1 MSCGWNGPQIGGAW
15 TLWALVKALVLSSR
29 VGDWIGL
36 VLEAGAQRSER
47 SSDHFNPPPVF
58 SDSSEKFGPASA
70 QSWIVRRSPSATS
83 AVDIQSLAKR
93 VRYKVMDQNTPSPT
107 EQQDDNDNTPRSELP
122 SLAVTPT
129 PARDDSPRS
138 SEDGYF
144 ALKPTA
150 ARPNS
155 LLSPAAA
162 AIAISPS
169 LRRTTTRPDTPD
181 RPVVQR
187 DLSHAS
193 VASVESNLSTV
204 TVKASDSGHGSSST
218 ATSPLYTRPKYPN
231 QAFSALQ
238 QQRYPPPHLPP
249 TLRTKTHHPAQPS
262 DFRQAINALHKT
274 GARSADN
281 TPAATPGLFTPS
293 IPAEQSNLGP
303 DEHGFYA
310 SPFLHFT
317 HRQAPKE
324 THIADVDID
333 PISGRKLIN
342 NYEIIDELG
351 RGTHGKVKLG
361 RNLATNEYVAIKIV
375 ERYSKKRRLGKLGN
389 AEDKVKKEVA
399 ILKKAR
405 HPNIVALLEVIDD
418 PARKKV
424 YIVLE
429 RVELGE
435 IVWRASAPKE
445 VALVECRRYIRESRG
460 VFDDEEAEA
469 EDRAILDEAKTRR
482 LKQQRRTLR
491 KLRRQRMAGGS
502 GAGWSF
508 EFGGD
513 TDEDDSDADHAS
525 RVSTSTT
532 EKSADQGGV
541 DSRQLTAVLAQFSVG
556 DSDGADPGT
565 PVNPANHQ
573 TFWQETSPVK
583 LLEGTMYGSYE
594 EELADK
600 EAARA
605 PSLASSVR
613 SFGAQDLRHPEER
626 KFWDASG
633 AEILDADL
641 HPDLQF
647 VPCMSMNAARVAFR
661 DTVLGLQY
669 LHYQGII
676 HRDIK
681 PPNLLQTAD
690 HRTKISDFGVSYL
703 GRPINDD
710 QVPENLSESD
720 MQDFDEAKELAKTV
734 GTAAFYAPELCYT
747 DGITETPPVGPA
759 IDVWALGITL
769 FCMLFGRTPFV
780 DNEFVV
786 MRRIADE
793 EIYVPRRRLRP
804 VDPRPKSRP
813 SSHGRYFPP
822 AASGK
827 RSEYDLAYE
836 ELDDLLLDL
845 FRRLLQKDPLKR
857 ITLEEVRHHPWVVQD
872 ISNKPLWL
880 DETDPSRQSHGKK
893 IQVSK
898 EELQDAVVP
907 VKLVERIRSGV
918 KKTIGGLMS
927 GLGRASSTKT
937 RTPSMSGSHPLSTSS
952 SSSAVSQEGRRNS
965 LRGDE
970 SIFSALKASREME
983 HPLAQSV
990 TVSPEQAPNR
1000 DAYFSRSSTPNGATD
1015 YPSQGDRS
1023 RSIMSTTTSVRTIKP
1038 ADILNKQTTP
1048 ESPPTS
1054 PGLGSSSFDSTVTNI
1069 GGLLSGAGRR
1079 ILKSVRDRST
1089 AGRGADG
1096 LERSTSRA
1104 PSESSDAHAD
1114 PSVAVSNTQASGLL
1128 DLPDV
1133 LKNISPAI
1141 SISSSPMISRSQ
1153 SRAAPERRDTA
1164 IRPSTTLSRQ
1174 VSTSSFEARRR
1185 LDSDSAWD
1193 PDHSDRLPNES
1204 SEYDFRRAEDEWL
1217 RRSTRESSDETRVA
1231 PSRARTEVPDTCPPS
1246 PDDDFGI
1253 EYKDDDDD
1261 EDDDDDDDELVIGGS
1276 RADARRRSAYVHG
1289 SQATSPT
1296 SRASGVQPLM
1306 TPSSSE
1312 DRFPPNTPM
1321 SCSNPSIPSF
1331 TTIDSEAPQEKAA
1344 DDRGELLDPL
1354 ETPFTPCVPVLED
1367 DGYSGDNAIESD
1379 EDDYEDSSDDD
1390 GGLQMVRRRS
1400 APFTPSGGRG
1410 LGVSSTSYFPRHSR
1424 RGTGS
1429 SALSKK
1435 SSRSGSNNT
1444 MKKIRSHDESD

>member
-1 MSCGWNGPQIGGAW
+1 
-15 TLWALVKALVLSSR
+15 
-29 VGDWIGL
+29 
-36 VLEAGAQRSER
+36 
-47 SSDHFNPPPVF
+47 
-58 SDSSEKFGPASA
+58 
-70 QSWIVRRSPSATS
+70 
-83 AVDIQSLAKR
+83 
-93 VRYKVMDQNTPSPT
+93 MDQNASSPSDR
-107 EQQDDNDNTPRSELP
+107 DDSDKTPRSELP
-122 SLAVTPT
+122 SVAVTPI
-129 PARDDSPRS
+129 PARDDSRRS
-138 SEDGYF
+138 SGEDYF
-144 ALKPTA
+144 GLKPTSN
-150 ARPNS
+150 RNS
-155 LLSPAAA
+155 LLLSPADTL
-162 AIAISPS
+162 PN
-169 LRRTTTRPDTPD
+169 LRRTTTCPDTPH
-181 RPVVQR
+181 RPIVQR
-187 DLSHAS
+187 DLSNAS

-204 TVKASDSGHGSSST
+204 TVKASDSGHESSST
-218 ATSPLYTRPKYPN
+218 ATSPIYTRPKYPN

-249 TLRTKTHHPAQPS
+249 TLRTKTHHPAQS
-262 DFRQAINALHKT
+262 GDFRQAINALHKT
-274 GARSADN
+274 GARTADN
-281 TPAATPGLFTPS
+281 TPAVTPGLFTPS
-293 IPAEQSNLGP
+293 VAPEQSNLGP

-310 SPFLHFT
+310 SPFLHYT

-361 RNLATNEYVAIKIV
+361 RNLFTNEYVAIKIV

-445 VALVECRRYIRESRG
+445 IALVECRRYNRESHG
-460 VFDDEEAEA
+460 TFDDEEAEA

-491 KLRRQRMAGGS
+491 KLRRQRNAGNT
-502 GAGWSF
+502 GAGAWSM

-525 RVSTSTT
+525 RISTSTT
-532 EKSADQGGV
+532 EKSAADQAGV
-541 DSRQLTAVLAQFSVG
+541 DSRQLSAVLAQFSMG
-556 DSDGADPGT
+556 ESDGADPGT
-565 PVNPANHQ
+565 PVTSVDRPA
-573 TFWQETSPVK
+573 FWPEPSPVK

-594 EELADK
+594 EEEG
-600 EAARA
+600 EAGKDSDRA
-605 PSLASSVR
+605 PSLDSSVR

-626 KFWDASG
+626 KVWDASG
-633 AEILDADL
+633 AGILDADF

-747 DGITETPPVGPA
+747 DGTSDTPPVGPA

-786 MRRIADE
+786 MRHIAEE
-793 EIYVPRRRLRP
+793 EIYVPKKRLRP

-845 FRRLLQKDPLKR
+845 FRKLLQKDPAKR

-872 ISNKPLWL
+872 ISNKNLWL
-880 DETDPSRQSHGKK
+880 DETDASRQAHGKR

-927 GLGRASSTKT
+927 GLGRASSTRT
-937 RTPSMSGSHPLSTSS
+937 RTPSVSGNHPLSSSS
-952 SSSAVSQEGRRNS
+952 SSSAISQEGRRNS
-965 LRGDE
+965 IRGDE
-970 SIFSALKASREME
+970 SIFFALKASREHE

-990 TVSPEQAPNR
+990 TVSPEPGPSR
-1000 DAYFSRSSTPNGATD
+1000 DAYFSSLSTPTGATD

-1023 RSIMSTTTSVRTIKP
+1023 RSIMSTTTSVRTVKP
-1038 ADILNKQTTP
+1038 SDTLQPQITP

-1054 PGLGSSSFDSTVTNI
+1054 PALASSSFDSHVSNI

-1089 AGRGADG
+1089 AGRSTDG
-1096 LERSTSRA
+1096 LERSASRA
-1104 PSESSDAHAD
+1104 PSESSDTHAD
-1114 PSVAVSNTQASGLL
+1114 PSVAVSTTQASGHL

-1133 LKNISPAI
+1133 LKNIVSSA
-1141 SISSSPMISRSQ
+1141 SSPIVSRSQ

-1174 VSTSSFEARRR
+1174 VSTSSFEARSRLE
-1185 LDSDSAWD
+1185 LDSTWDPND
-1193 PDHSDRLPNES
+1193 PDHLPNES
-1204 SEYDFRRAEDEWL
+1204 SRDDFRRAEDEWL
-1217 RRSTRESSDETRVA
+1217 RRSTRESSNETSRYY
-1231 PSRARTEVPDTCPPS
+1231 PSGATTEIPESCPPS
-1246 PDDDFGI
+1246 PDDELNVHDYI
-1253 EYKDDDDD
+1253 SDDDDDDNDDDDD
-1261 EDDDDDDDELVIGGS
+1261 EDELVIGGS
-1276 RADARRRSAYVHG
+1276 RSDPRRRSAYIHG
-1289 SQATSPT
+1289 SHTTSPT
-1296 SRASGVQPLM
+1296 NHVSGMQPLM

-1321 SCSNPSIPSF
+1321 SNSNPSIPSL
-1331 TTIDSEAPQEKAA
+1331 TTIDSEAPQEKMA
-1344 DDRGELLDPL
+1344 DEQGELLAPT
-1354 ETPFTPCVPVLED
+1354 ESNFTPCVPVLEES
-1367 DGYSGDNAIESD
+1367 GYSGDNVFESD
-1379 EDDYEDSSDDD
+1379 DDDYEDSSDDD
-1390 GGLQMVRRRS
+1390 GGLQMMPRRS
-1400 APFTPSGGRG
+1400 APLTPSGSRS
-1410 LGVSSTSYFPRHSR
+1410 LGVSSTSYFPDHRR

-1429 SALSKK
+1429 SAFSKK

-1444 MKKIRSHDESD
+1444 MKKIHSHGESD

>member
-1 MSCGWNGPQIGGAW
+1 
-15 TLWALVKALVLSSR
+15 
-29 VGDWIGL
+29 
-36 VLEAGAQRSER
+36 
-47 SSDHFNPPPVF
+47 
-58 SDSSEKFGPASA
+58 
-70 QSWIVRRSPSATS
+70 
-83 AVDIQSLAKR
+83 
-93 VRYKVMDQNTPSPT
+93 MDQNTPSPSD
-107 EQQDDNDNTPRSELP
+107 QDDSDNTPRSELP
-122 SLAVTPT
+122 SVAVTPT
-129 PARDDSPRS
+129 PARDDSRRTS
-138 SEDGYF
+138 GDDYF
-144 ALKPTA
+144 TLKPTMN
-150 ARPNS
+150 RNS
-155 LLSPAAA
+155 LLSPAA
-162 AIAISPS
+162 PG
-169 LRRTTTRPDTPD
+169 LRRTTTYPDTPN

-187 DLSHAS
+187 DLSNAS

-204 TVKASDSGHGSSST
+204 TVKASDSGHESSST

-249 TLRTKTHHPAQPS
+249 TLRTKTHHPAQPG

-274 GARSADN
+274 GARTADN
-281 TPAATPGLFTPS
+281 TPAVTPGLFTPS
-293 IPAEQSNLGP
+293 VPPEQSNLGP

-445 VALVECRRYIRESRG
+445 IALVECRRYIRESSG

-491 KLRRQRMAGGS
+491 KLRRQRMAGSTGP
-502 GAGWSF
+502 GAWSF

-525 RVSTSTT
+525 RISTSTT
-532 EKSADQGGV
+532 EKSADQVGV
-541 DSRQLTAVLAQFSVG
+541 DSRQLSAVLAQFSMG
-556 DSDGADPGT
+556 ESDGADPGT
-565 PVNPANHQ
+565 PVTSVDRPA
-573 TFWQETSPVK
+573 FWPEPSPVK

-594 EELADK
+594 EEEADK
-600 EAARA
+600 ELNRA
-605 PSLASSVR
+605 PSLDSSVR

-626 KFWDASG
+626 KYWDASG
-633 AEILDADL
+633 AQILDADF

-747 DGITETPPVGPA
+747 DGTTETPPVGPA

-793 EIYVPRRRLRP
+793 EIYVPKRRLRP

-845 FRRLLQKDPLKR
+845 FRRLLQKDPAKR

-872 ISNKPLWL
+872 ISNKNLWL
-880 DETDPSRQSHGKK
+880 DETDASRQSHGKK

-927 GLGRASSTKT
+927 GLGRASSTRT
-937 RTPSMSGSHPLSTSS
+937 RTPSMSGAHPLSSSS
-952 SSSAVSQEGRRNS
+952 SSSAISQEGRRNS

-970 SIFSALKASREME
+970 SIFSALKASREHE

-990 TVSPEQAPNR
+990 TVSPEQGPNR
-1000 DAYFSRSSTPNGATD
+1000 DAYFSSL
-1015 YPSQGDRS
+1015 
-1023 RSIMSTTTSVRTIKP
+1023 IRTIKP
-1038 ADILNKQTTP
+1038 SDMLRPQITP

-1054 PGLGSSSFDSTVTNI
+1054 PGLTPSSFDTVANI
-1069 GGLLSGAGRR
+1069 SGLLSGAGRR

-1089 AGRGADG
+1089 AGRSTDG
-1096 LERSTSRA
+1096 LERSASRA
-1104 PSESSDAHAD
+1104 PSESSDTHAD
-1114 PSVAVSNTQASGLL
+1114 PSVAVSTTQASGHL
-1128 DLPDV
+1128 DLPEV
-1133 LKNISPAI
+1133 LK
-1141 SISSSPMISRSQ
+1141 SIVSSASSPIVSRSQ

-1164 IRPSTTLSRQ
+1164 IRPNTTLSRQ

-1185 LDSDSAWD
+1185 LELDSTWDPND
-1193 PDHSDRLPNES
+1193 PDHLPNES
-1204 SEYDFRRAEDEWL
+1204 TGDEFRRAEDEWL
-1217 RRSTRESSDETRVA
+1217 RRSTRESSHETSMFH
-1231 PSRARTEVPDTCPPS
+1231 PSGATTEIHESCPPS
-1246 PDDDFGI
+1246 PDDELNVHDYTS
-1253 EYKDDDDD
+1253 EDD
-1261 EDDDDDDDELVIGGS
+1261 EDDDDDDEDELVIGGS
-1276 RADARRRSAYVHG
+1276 RSDPRRRSAYMLESHP
-1289 SQATSPT
+1289 TSPT
-1296 SRASGVQPLM
+1296 SHVSRMQPLI

-1321 SCSNPSIPSF
+1321 SNSNPSIPSL
-1331 TTIDSEAPQEKAA
+1331 TTIDSEAPQEKM
-1344 DDRGELLDPL
+1344 DDEQGEPL
-1354 ETPFTPCVPVLED
+1354 ASNEATFTPCVPVLEED
-1367 DGYSGDNAIESD
+1367 IYSGDNVFESD
-1379 EDDYEDSSDDD
+1379 DDDDDYEDSSDDD
-1390 GGLQMVRRRS
+1390 GGLQMIRRRS
-1400 APFTPSGGRG
+1400 APHTPSGGRG
-1410 LGVSSTSYFPRHSR
+1410 LGVSSTSYFPHGSR

-1429 SALSKK
+1429 SAFSKK

-1444 MKKIRSHDESD
+1444 MKKIHSHDESD

>member
-1 MSCGWNGPQIGGAW
+1 
-15 TLWALVKALVLSSR
+15 
-29 VGDWIGL
+29 
-36 VLEAGAQRSER
+36 
-47 SSDHFNPPPVF
+47 
-58 SDSSEKFGPASA
+58 
-70 QSWIVRRSPSATS
+70 
-83 AVDIQSLAKR
+83 
-93 VRYKVMDQNTPSPT
+93 
-107 EQQDDNDNTPRSELP
+107 
-122 SLAVTPT
+122 
-129 PARDDSPRS
+129 
-138 SEDGYF
+138 
-144 ALKPTA
+144 
-150 ARPNS
+150 
-155 LLSPAAA
+155 
-162 AIAISPS
+162 
-169 LRRTTTRPDTPD
+169 
-181 RPVVQR
+181 
-187 DLSHAS
+187 
-193 VASVESNLSTV
+193 
-204 TVKASDSGHGSSST
+204 
-218 ATSPLYTRPKYPN
+218 
-231 QAFSALQ
+231 
-238 QQRYPPPHLPP
+238 
-249 TLRTKTHHPAQPS
+249 
-262 DFRQAINALHKT
+262 
-274 GARSADN
+274 
-281 TPAATPGLFTPS
+281 
-293 IPAEQSNLGP
+293 
-303 DEHGFYA
+303 
-310 SPFLHFT
+310 
-317 HRQAPKE
+317 
-324 THIADVDID
+324 DID

-429 RVELGE
+429 RVDLGE

-445 VALVECRRYIRESRG
+445 IALVECRRYIRESRG

-482 LKQQRRTLR
+482 LKQQRKTLR
-491 KLRRQRMAGGS
+491 KLRRQKMARGTGP
-502 GAGWSF
+502 GVWSF

-532 EKSADQGGV
+532 EKSVDQVGV
-541 DSRQLTAVLAQFSVG
+541 DSRQLSAVLAQFSIAE
-556 DSDGADPGT
+556 SEAADPGT
-565 PVNPANHQ
+565 PVNPVNPQAL
-573 TFWQETSPVK
+573 WQEPSPVK

-594 EELADK
+594 EE
-600 EAARA
+600 ETNEEETRA

-633 AEILDADL
+633 AQILDADL
-641 HPDLQF
+641 HPDLQY
-647 VPCMSMNAARVAFR
+647 VPCMSVNAARVAFR

-747 DGITETPPVGPA
+747 DGVGETPPVGPA

-793 EIYVPRRRLRP
+793 EIYVPKRRLRP

-827 RSEYDLAYE
+827 RSEYELAYE

-872 ISNKPLWL
+872 ISNKALWL
-880 DETDPSRQSHGKK
+880 DETDPFRQAHGKK

-927 GLGRASSTKT
+927 GLGRASSTRT
-937 RTPSMSGSHPLSTSS
+937 RTPSMSGSHPLSASS
-952 SSSAVSQEGRRNS
+952 SSSAISQEGRRNS

-970 SIFSALKASREME
+970 TIFSALKASRETE

-990 TVSPEQAPNR
+990 TVSPEQGPNR
-1000 DAYFSRSSTPNGATD
+1000 DAYFSSLSTPTGATD

-1038 ADILNKQTTP
+1038 SDTLHPQITP
-1048 ESPPTS
+1048 ESPPAS
-1054 PGLGSSSFDSTVTNI
+1054 PGLGSSSFDTTVTNI

-1079 ILKSVRDRST
+1079 ILKSYYAGVRALGSSRRAQKHREQFFKSHSLKIT
-1089 AGRGADG
+1089 IKGGAGTPR
-1096 LERSTSRA
+1096 
-1104 PSESSDAHAD
+1104 H
-1114 PSVAVSNTQASGLL
+1114 
-1128 DLPDV
+1128 
-1133 LKNISPAI
+1133 
-1141 SISSSPMISRSQ
+1141 
-1153 SRAAPERRDTA
+1153 
-1164 IRPSTTLSRQ
+1164 
-1174 VSTSSFEARRR
+1174 
-1185 LDSDSAWD
+1185 SDS
-1193 PDHSDRLPNES
+1193 PKHNTFSTNRLPNES
-1204 SEYDFRRAEDEWL
+1204 TEGNFRRAEDEWL
-1217 RRSTRESSDETRVA
+1217 RRSTQESRDQANTHPTRA
-1231 PSRARTEVPDTCPPS
+1231 TIGVPEDCPPS
-1246 PDDDFGI
+1246 PDDELDVGYI
-1253 EYKDDDDD
+1253 RDNDVEDDDDDDD
-1261 EDDDDDDDELVIGGS
+1261 EDDDDELLIGGS
-1276 RADARRRSAYVHG
+1276 RSDPRRRTAYMHE
-1289 SQATSPT
+1289 SHPTSPT
-1296 SRASGVQPLM
+1296 SHVSGTQPLM

-1321 SCSNPSIPSF
+1321 SCSNPSIPSL
-1331 TTIDSEAPQEKAA
+1331 TTIDSEIPQEKAS
-1344 DDRGELLDPL
+1344 DEQGEPL
-1354 ETPFTPCVPVLED
+1354 GSNEAPFTPCAPVLED
-1367 DGYSGDNAIESD
+1367 DGYSGDNVIESG
-1379 EDDYEDSSDDD
+1379 ESEYEDSSDDD

-1400 APFTPSGGRG
+1400 APLTSSGGRG
-1410 LGVSSTSYFPRHSR
+1410 LGVSSTSSYMSHHPR

-1429 SALSKK
+1429 SAFSKK

>member
-1 MSCGWNGPQIGGAW
+1 MIRPRQF
-15 TLWALVKALVLSSR
+15 
-29 VGDWIGL
+29 D
-36 VLEAGAQRSER
+36 
-47 SSDHFNPPPVF
+47 F
-58 SDSSEKFGPASA
+58 SDNFGPASA
-70 QSWIVRRSPSATS
+70 QYWLAHRSPSATS

-93 VRYKVMDQNTPSPT
+93 VRYKVMDQNTPSPNNQ
-107 EQQDDNDNTPRSELP
+107 EDSDKTPRSELP
-122 SLAVTPT
+122 SLAVTPSSACDN
-129 PARDDSPRS
+129 ARRT
-138 SEDGYF
+138 SEDDYF
-144 ALKPTA
+144 ALKPA
-150 ARPNS
+150 SNRNS
-155 LLSPAAA
+155 LLSPTVTATP
-162 AIAISPS
+162 PS
-169 LRRTTTRPDTPD
+169 LRRTITYPDTPD
-181 RPVVQR
+181 RPAVTR

-204 TVKASDSGHGSSST
+204 TVKASDSGHESSST

-249 TLRTKTHHPAQPS
+249 TLRTKTHHPAQPG

-274 GARSADN
+274 GARTADN
-281 TPAATPGLFTPS
+281 TPAVTPGLFTPS
-293 IPAEQSNLGP
+293 VPPEQSNLGP

-445 VALVECRRYIRESRG
+445 IALVENRRYIRESHG
-460 VFDDEEAEA
+460 VFDDDEAEA

-491 KLRRQRMAGGS
+491 KLRRQRMAGSTGP
-502 GAGWSF
+502 GAWSF

-532 EKSADQGGV
+532 EKSADQVGA
-541 DSRQLTAVLAQFSVG
+541 DSRQLSAVLAQFSIG
-556 DSDGADPGT
+556 ESEGADPGT
-565 PVNPANHQ
+565 PVNPVDPQA
-573 TFWQETSPVK
+573 FWQEVSPVK

-594 EELADK
+594 EEEVDEEAD
-600 EAARA
+600 RA

-613 SFGAQDLRHPEER
+613 SFAAQDLRHPEER

-633 AEILDADL
+633 AQILDHDL

-747 DGITETPPVGPA
+747 DGGGETPPVGPA

-845 FRRLLQKDPLKR
+845 FRKLLQKDPAKR

-872 ISNKPLWL
+872 ISNKGLWL

-927 GLGRASSTKT
+927 GLGRASSTRT
-937 RTPSMSGSHPLSTSS
+937 RTPSMSGSHPLSASS
-952 SSSAVSQEGRRNS
+952 SSSAISQEGRRNS

-970 SIFSALKASREME
+970 SIFSALKASRETE

-990 TVSPEQAPNR
+990 TVSPEQGPNR
-1000 DAYFSRSSTPNGATD
+1000 DAYFSSLSTPTGATD

-1038 ADILNKQTTP
+1038 SDTLLPQITP

-1054 PGLGSSSFDSTVTNI
+1054 PGLASSSFDTVTNI

-1089 AGRGADG
+1089 AGRSTDG
-1096 LERSTSRA
+1096 LERSASRA

-1114 PSVAVSNTQASGLL
+1114 PSVAVSNTQASGHL
-1128 DLPDV
+1128 DLPEV
-1133 LKNISPAI
+1133 LKNIVSSA
-1141 SISSSPMISRSQ
+1141 SSPIVSRSQ

-1185 LDSDSAWD
+1185 LELDSAWD
-1193 PDHSDRLPNES
+1193 PNNPDRLPNES
-1204 SEYDFRRAEDEWL
+1204 TGDDFRRAEDEWL
-1217 RRSTRESSDETRVA
+1217 RRSTRESTAETSIH
-1231 PSRARTEVPDTCPPS
+1231 PSRATTEIPETCPPS
-1246 PDDDFGI
+1246 PDDELDF
-1253 EYKDDDDD
+1253 YNDKDNGDEDDD
-1261 EDDDDDDDELVIGGS
+1261 EDDDDDDEDELVMGGS
-1276 RADARRRSAYVHG
+1276 RSDPRRRSAYIHE
-1289 SQATSPT
+1289 SHPTSPT
-1296 SRASGVQPLM
+1296 SHVSGAQPLM

-1321 SCSNPSIPSF
+1321 SCSNPSIPSL
-1331 TTIDSEAPQEKAA
+1331 TTIDSEAPQEKAEQ
-1344 DDRGELLDPL
+1344 GEPL
-1354 ETPFTPCVPVLED
+1354 GPDETSFAPCRVLED

-1379 EDDYEDSSDDD
+1379 ESDYEDSSDDD

-1400 APFTPSGGRG
+1400 APLTPSGGRG
-1410 LGVSSTSYFPRHSR
+1410 LGVSSTSSYPHNTR

-1429 SALSKK
+1429 SAFSKK

>member
-1 MSCGWNGPQIGGAW
+1 
-15 TLWALVKALVLSSR
+15 
-29 VGDWIGL
+29 
-36 VLEAGAQRSER
+36 
-47 SSDHFNPPPVF
+47 
-58 SDSSEKFGPASA
+58 
-70 QSWIVRRSPSATS
+70 
-83 AVDIQSLAKR
+83 
-93 VRYKVMDQNTPSPT
+93 MDQNTPSPNN
-107 EQQDDNDNTPRSELP
+107 QDDSDNTPRSELLP

-129 PARDDSPRS
+129 PAREDPQRVAEDD
-138 SEDGYF
+138 YF
-144 ALKPTA
+144 ALKPTSK
-150 ARPNS
+150 RNS
-155 LLSPAAA
+155 LLSPADAA
-162 AIAISPS
+162 APPT
-169 LRRTTTRPDTPD
+169 LRRTTTYPDTPN
-181 RPVVQR
+181 RPAVQR
-187 DLSHAS
+187 DLSNAS

-204 TVKASDSGHGSSST
+204 TVKASDSGHESSST

-238 QQRYPPPHLPP
+238 TQRYPPPHLPP
-249 TLRTKTHHPAQPS
+249 TLRTKTHHPAQPG

-274 GARSADN
+274 GARTADN
-281 TPAATPGLFTPS
+281 TPAVTPGLFTPS
-293 IPAEQSNLGP
+293 VPPEQSDLGP

-429 RVELGE
+429 RVDLGE

-445 VALVECRRYIRESRG
+445 IALVECRRYIRESRG
-460 VFDDEEAEA
+460 VLDDEEAEA

-482 LKQQRRTLR
+482 LKQQRKTLR
-491 KLRRQRMAGGS
+491 KLRRQRMTGS
-502 GAGWSF
+502 TGPGVWSF

-525 RVSTSTT
+525 RISTSTT
-532 EKSADQGGV
+532 EKSVDQVGV
-541 DSRQLTAVLAQFSVG
+541 DSRQLSAVLAQYSIG
-556 DSDGADPGT
+556 DSEAAADPGT
-565 PVNPANHQ
+565 PVNPVNSQAL
-573 TFWQETSPVK
+573 WQETSPVK

-594 EELADK
+594 EEETNED
-600 EAARA
+600 EETRA

-626 KFWDASG
+626 KFWDAAG
-633 AEILDADL
+633 AQNLDADL
-641 HPDLQF
+641 HPDLQY
-647 VPCMSMNAARVAFR
+647 VPCMSVNAARVAFR

-747 DGITETPPVGPA
+747 DGGGETPPVGPA

-780 DNEFVV
+780 DNEYVV

-793 EIYVPRRRLRP
+793 EIYVPKRRLRP

-827 RSEYDLAYE
+827 RSEYELAYE

-845 FRRLLQKDPLKR
+845 FRRLLQKDPTKR
-857 ITLEEVRHHPWVVQD
+857 ITLEEVRHHPWVIQD
-872 ISNKPLWL
+872 ILNKALWL
-880 DETDPSRQSHGKK
+880 DETDPSRQAHGKK

-927 GLGRASSTKT
+927 GLGRASSTRT
-937 RTPSMSGSHPLSTSS
+937 RTPSVSGANPLSASS
-952 SSSAVSQEGRRNS
+952 SSSAISQEGRRNS

-970 SIFSALKASREME
+970 TIFSALKASRETE

-990 TVSPEQAPNR
+990 TVSPEQGHDR
-1000 DAYFSRSSTPNGATD
+1000 DAYFSSLSTPTGATD

-1038 ADILNKQTTP
+1038 SDTLHPQITP
-1048 ESPPTS
+1048 ESPPAS
-1054 PGLGSSSFDSTVTNI
+1054 PGLGASSFDTTVTNI

-1089 AGRGADG
+1089 AGRSTDG
-1096 LERSTSRA
+1096 LERSVSRA

-1114 PSVAVSNTQASGLL
+1114 PSVAVSTTQASGHL

-1133 LKNISPAI
+1133 LKNIV
-1141 SISSSPMISRSQ
+1141 SSSSSSIVSRSH

-1185 LDSDSAWD
+1185 LELDSTWD
-1193 PDHSDRLPNES
+1193 PSDPDRLPNES
-1204 SEYDFRRAEDEWL
+1204 TEGDFRRAEDEWL
-1217 RRSTRESSDETRVA
+1217 RRRTRESRDETSTYPHQATIVI
-1231 PSRARTEVPDTCPPS
+1231 PETCPPS
-1246 PDDDFGI
+1246 PDDELDVGYI
-1253 EYKDDDDD
+1253 RDNDGGDDVDD
-1261 EDDDDDDDELVIGGS
+1261 DDDDDDDELVIGGS
-1276 RADARRRSAYVHG
+1276 RSDARRRTAYMHE
-1289 SQATSPT
+1289 SHPTSPT
-1296 SRASGVQPLM
+1296 SYVSNTQPLM

-1321 SCSNPSIPSF
+1321 SCSNPSIPSL
-1331 TTIDSEAPQEKAA
+1331 TTIDSEVPQEKAP
-1344 DDRGELLDPL
+1344 DEQGEPL
-1354 ETPFTPCVPVLED
+1354 GSNEESFTPCAPVLED

-1379 EDDYEDSSDDD
+1379 ESEYEDSSDDD

-1400 APFTPSGGRG
+1400 APLTPSGGRG
-1410 LGVSSTSYFPRHSR
+1410 LGVSSTSYSSRHPR

-1429 SALSKK
+1429 SAFSKK

-1444 MKKIRSHDESD
+1444 MKKIRSHDESE

>member
-1 MSCGWNGPQIGGAW
+1 
-15 TLWALVKALVLSSR
+15 
-29 VGDWIGL
+29 
-36 VLEAGAQRSER
+36 
-47 SSDHFNPPPVF
+47 
-58 SDSSEKFGPASA
+58 
-70 QSWIVRRSPSATS
+70 
-83 AVDIQSLAKR
+83 
-93 VRYKVMDQNTPSPT
+93 MDQNTPSPNNQ
-107 EQQDDNDNTPRSELP
+107 EDSDKTPRSELP
-122 SLAVTPT
+122 SLAVTPS
-129 PARDDSPRS
+129 PACDNSRRT
-138 SEDGYF
+138 SEDDYF
-144 ALKPTA
+144 ALKPA
-150 ARPNS
+150 SNRNS
-155 LLSPAAA
+155 LLSPTVTAT
-162 AIAISPS
+162 PPN
-169 LRRTTTRPDTPD
+169 LRRTITYPDTPD
-181 RPVVQR
+181 RPAVTR

-204 TVKASDSGHGSSST
+204 TVKASDSGHES
-218 ATSPLYTRPKYPN
+218 YPN

-249 TLRTKTHHPAQPS
+249 TLRTKTHHPAQPG

-274 GARSADN
+274 GARTADN
-281 TPAATPGLFTPS
+281 TPAVTPGLFTPS
-293 IPAEQSNLGP
+293 VPPEQSNLGP

-445 VALVECRRYIRESRG
+445 IALVENRRYIRESHG
-460 VFDDEEAEA
+460 VFDDDEAEA

-491 KLRRQRMAGGS
+491 KLRRQRMAGSTGP
-502 GAGWSF
+502 GAWSF

-532 EKSADQGGV
+532 EKSADQVGV
-541 DSRQLTAVLAQFSVG
+541 DSRQLSAVLAQFSIG
-556 DSDGADPGT
+556 ESEGADPGT
-565 PVNPANHQ
+565 PVNPVDPQA
-573 TFWQETSPVK
+573 FWQEVSPVK

-594 EELADK
+594 EEEADE
-600 EAARA
+600 EADRA

-613 SFGAQDLRHPEER
+613 SFAAQDLRHPEER

-633 AEILDADL
+633 AQILDHDL

-747 DGITETPPVGPA
+747 DGGGETPPVGPA

-845 FRRLLQKDPLKR
+845 FRKLLQKDPAKR

-872 ISNKPLWL
+872 ISNKGLWL
-880 DETDPSRQSHGKK
+880 DETDPSRQAHGKK

-927 GLGRASSTKT
+927 GLGRASSTRT
-937 RTPSMSGSHPLSTSS
+937 RTPSMSGSHPLSASS
-952 SSSAVSQEGRRNS
+952 SSSAISQEGRRNS

-970 SIFSALKASREME
+970 SIFSALKASRETE

-990 TVSPEQAPNR
+990 TVSPEQGPNR
-1000 DAYFSRSSTPNGATD
+1000 DAYFSSLSTPTGATD

-1038 ADILNKQTTP
+1038 SDTLLPQITP

-1054 PGLGSSSFDSTVTNI
+1054 PGLASSSFDTVTNI

-1089 AGRGADG
+1089 AGRSTDG
-1096 LERSTSRA
+1096 LERSASRA

-1114 PSVAVSNTQASGLL
+1114 PSVAVSNTQASGHL
-1128 DLPDV
+1128 DLPEA
-1133 LKNISPAI
+1133 LKNIVSSA
-1141 SISSSPMISRSQ
+1141 SSPIVSRSQ

-1185 LDSDSAWD
+1185 LELDSAWD
-1193 PDHSDRLPNES
+1193 PNNPDRLPNES
-1204 SEYDFRRAEDEWL
+1204 TGDDFRRAEDEWL
-1217 RRSTRESSDETRVA
+1217 RRRTRESTAETSIH
-1231 PSRARTEVPDTCPPS
+1231 PSRATTEIPETCPPS
-1246 PDDDFGI
+1246 PDDELDF
-1253 EYKDDDDD
+1253 YNDKDNGDEDDD
-1261 EDDDDDDDELVIGGS
+1261 EDDDDDEDELVMGGS
-1276 RADARRRSAYVHG
+1276 RSDPRRRSAYMHE
-1289 SQATSPT
+1289 SQPTSPT
-1296 SRASGVQPLM
+1296 SHVSGAQPLM

-1321 SCSNPSIPSF
+1321 SCSNPSIPSL
-1331 TTIDSEAPQEKAA
+1331 TTIDSEAPQEKAEQ
-1344 DDRGELLDPL
+1344 GEPL
-1354 ETPFTPCVPVLED
+1354 GPDETSFAPCPVLED

-1379 EDDYEDSSDDD
+1379 ESDYEDSSDDD

-1400 APFTPSGGRG
+1400 APLTPSGGRG
-1410 LGVSSTSYFPRHSR
+1410 LGVSSTSSYPHNAR

-1429 SALSKK
+1429 SAFSKK

>member
-1 MSCGWNGPQIGGAW
+1 
-15 TLWALVKALVLSSR
+15 
-29 VGDWIGL
+29 
-36 VLEAGAQRSER
+36 
-47 SSDHFNPPPVF
+47 
-58 SDSSEKFGPASA
+58 
-70 QSWIVRRSPSATS
+70 
-83 AVDIQSLAKR
+83 
-93 VRYKVMDQNTPSPT
+93 MDQNTPSPNNQ
-107 EQQDDNDNTPRSELP
+107 EDSDKTPRSELP
-122 SLAVTPT
+122 SVAVTPS
-129 PARDDSPRS
+129 PACEDPQRS
-138 SEDGYF
+138 SEDDYF
-144 ALKPTA
+144 ALKPA
-150 ARPNS
+150 SNRNS
-155 LLSPAAA
+155 LLSPAVTAT
-162 AIAISPS
+162 PHS
-169 LRRTTTRPDTPD
+169 LRRTTTYPDTPN
-181 RPVVQR
+181 RPAVTR

-204 TVKASDSGHGSSST
+204 TVKASDSGHESSST

-249 TLRTKTHHPAQPS
+249 TLRTKTHHPAQPG

-274 GARSADN
+274 GARTADN
-281 TPAATPGLFTPS
+281 TPAVTPGLFTPS
-293 IPAEQSNLGP
+293 VPSEQSNLGP

-361 RNLATNEYVAIKIV
+361 RNLATNEY
-375 ERYSKKRRLGKLGN
+375 LGN

-445 VALVECRRYIRESRG
+445 VALVENRRYVRESHG

-491 KLRRQRMAGGS
+491 KLRRQRNAGSTGP
-502 GAGWSF
+502 GAWSF

-532 EKSADQGGV
+532 EKSADKVGV
-541 DSRQLTAVLAQFSVG
+541 DSRQLSAVLAQFSIG
-556 DSDGADPGT
+556 ESEGADPGT
-565 PVNPANHQ
+565 PVNPVNPQA
-573 TFWQETSPVK
+573 FWQEVSPVK

-594 EELADK
+594 EEEVDEEAD
-600 EAARA
+600 RA

-633 AEILDADL
+633 AQILDRDL

-747 DGITETPPVGPA
+747 DGSGETPPVGPA

-845 FRRLLQKDPLKR
+845 FRKLLQKDPAKR

-872 ISNKPLWL
+872 ISNKTLWL
-880 DETDPSRQSHGKK
+880 DDTDPSRQSHGKK

-927 GLGRASSTKT
+927 GLGRASSTRT
-937 RTPSMSGSHPLSTSS
+937 RTPSMSGSHPLSASS
-952 SSSAVSQEGRRNS
+952 SSSAISQEGRRNS

-970 SIFSALKASREME
+970 SIFSALKASRETE

-990 TVSPEQAPNR
+990 TVSPEQGPNR
-1000 DAYFSRSSTPNGATD
+1000 DAYFSSLSTPTGATD

-1038 ADILNKQTTP
+1038 SDTLLPQITP

-1054 PGLGSSSFDSTVTNI
+1054 PGLASSSFDTVTNI
-1069 GGLLSGAGRR
+1069 GGLLSDAGRR

-1089 AGRGADG
+1089 AGRSTDG
-1096 LERSTSRA
+1096 LERSASRA

-1114 PSVAVSNTQASGLL
+1114 PSVAVSNTQASGHL

-1133 LKNISPAI
+1133 LKNI
-1141 SISSSPMISRSQ
+1141 
-1153 SRAAPERRDTA
+1153 
-1164 IRPSTTLSRQ
+1164 
-1174 VSTSSFEARRR
+1174 ARRR
-1185 LDSDSAWD
+1185 LEHDSAWD
-1193 PDHSDRLPNES
+1193 PDNPDRLPNES
-1204 SEYDFRRAEDEWL
+1204 TGDNFRRAEEEWL
-1217 RRSTRESSDETRVA
+1217 RRSTRKSTAETSIHT
-1231 PSRARTEVPDTCPPS
+1231 SRATTDIPETCPPS
-1246 PDDDFGI
+1246 PDDELDF
-1253 EYKDDDDD
+1253 YNDRDDGDEDDD
-1261 EDDDDDDDELVIGGS
+1261 EDDDDDDEDELVIGGS
-1276 RADARRRSAYVHG
+1276 RSDPRRRSAYMHE
-1289 SQATSPT
+1289 SQPTSPT
-1296 SRASGVQPLM
+1296 SYVSGLQPLM

-1321 SCSNPSIPSF
+1321 SCSNPSIPSL

-1344 DDRGELLDPL
+1344 DEQGEPL
-1354 ETPFTPCVPVLED
+1354 GPNEAPFTPCVPVLED
-1367 DGYSGDNAIESD
+1367 DGYTGDNAIESD
-1379 EDDYEDSSDDD
+1379 ESDYEDSSDDD

-1400 APFTPSGGRG
+1400 APLTPSGGRG
-1410 LGVSSTSYFPRHSR
+1410 LGVSSTSYFPHNPR

-1429 SALSKK
+1429 SAFSKK

>member
-1 MSCGWNGPQIGGAW
+1 
-15 TLWALVKALVLSSR
+15 
-29 VGDWIGL
+29 
-36 VLEAGAQRSER
+36 
-47 SSDHFNPPPVF
+47 
-58 SDSSEKFGPASA
+58 
-70 QSWIVRRSPSATS
+70 
-83 AVDIQSLAKR
+83 
-93 VRYKVMDQNTPSPT
+93 MDQHTPSPADH
-107 EQQDDNDNTPRSELP
+107 DDSDKTPRSELP
-122 SLAVTPT
+122 SVAVTPT
-129 PARDDSPRS
+129 PARDDSLHAAD
-138 SEDGYF
+138 DGYF
-144 ALKPTA
+144 ALKPSVS
-150 ARPNS
+150 RPTS
-155 LLSPAAA
+155 LLLSPAAA
-162 AIAISPS
+162 AVASTPGARRISAY
-169 LRRTTTRPDTPD
+169 PDTPD

-193 VASVESNLSTV
+193 AASVESTNSTV
-204 TVKASDSGHGSSST
+204 TVKASDSGHESSSH
-218 ATSPLYTRPKYPN
+218 ATSPLYTRPTYPN

-249 TLRTKTHHPAQPS
+249 TLRTKTFHPTQPEN
-262 DFRQAINALHKT
+262 FRQAIQALHKT
-274 GARSADN
+274 GSRTTDN
-281 TPAATPGLFTPS
+281 TPAVTPGLFTPAVP
-293 IPAEQSNLGP
+293 PAQSNLGP

-361 RNLATNEYVAIKIV
+361 RNLDTNEYVAIKIV

-460 VFDDEEAEA
+460 VFDDDEAEA

-491 KLRRQRMAGGS
+491 KLRRQRMARGTGP
-502 GAGWSF
+502 GAWSF

-513 TDEDDSDADHAS
+513 TDEDDSDADRAS

-532 EKSADQGGV
+532 EKSTDQVGV
-541 DSRQLTAVLAQFSVG
+541 DSRKLSAVLAQFSVPE
-556 DSDGADPGT
+556 SEAADPGT
-565 PVNPANHQ
+565 PVNPPAI
-573 TFWQETSPVK
+573 WPEPSPVK

-594 EELADK
+594 EEVADK

-613 SFGAQDLRHPEER
+613 SFGAQDLRHPDER
-626 KFWDASG
+626 RFWDASG
-633 AEILDADL
+633 AEILDSDL

-647 VPCMSMNAARVAFR
+647 VPCMSIHAARVAFR

-710 QVPENLSESD
+710 QVAENLSESD

-747 DGITETPPVGPA
+747 DGNSESPPVGPA

-827 RSEYDLAYE
+827 RSEYELAYE
-836 ELDDLLLDL
+836 DLDDLLLDL
-845 FRRLLQKDPLKR
+845 FHKLLQKDPAKR

-872 ISNKPLWL
+872 IANKTLWL

-907 VKLVERIRSGV
+907 VKLVERIRSGL
-918 KKTIGGLMS
+918 KKTVGGLMS
-927 GLGRASSTKT
+927 GLGRASST
-937 RTPSMSGSHPLSTSS
+937 RTGTSSASGSNPLSTSS
-952 SSSAVSQEGRRNS
+952 SCSAISQEGRRNS

-970 SIFSALKASREME
+970 SIFSALKASRESE

-990 TVSPEQAPNR
+990 TVSPEQGHNR
-1000 DAYFSRSSTPNGATD
+1000 EAYFSSLSTPTGATD
-1015 YPSQGDRS
+1015 YPNYGDRA

-1038 ADILNKQTTP
+1038 SDMLPQKTP
-1048 ESPPTS
+1048 ESPPAS
-1054 PGLGSSSFDSTVTNI
+1054 PGLTSSHFDATVTNI

-1079 ILKSVRDRST
+1079 ILKSVRERST
-1089 AGRGADG
+1089 AGRGTDG
-1096 LERSTSRA
+1096 AERSASRA
-1104 PSESSDAHAD
+1104 PSEAGDAHAD
-1114 PSVAVSNTQASGLL
+1114 PSIAVSNTQASGQL
-1128 DLPDV
+1128 DLPAV
-1133 LKNISPAI
+1133 LKDITPAV
-1141 SISSSPMISRSQ
+1141 SSASSPIVSRSQ
-1153 SRAAPERRDTA
+1153 SKAAPERRDTS
-1164 IRPSTTLSRQ
+1164 IRTNRVLSRQ
-1174 VSTSSFEARRR
+1174 TSTSSFEARRR
-1185 LDSDSAWD
+1185 LRLESAWD
-1193 PDHSDRLPNES
+1193 PSNPERLPNES
-1204 SEYDFRRAEDEWL
+1204 TEDGFRRAEDEWL
-1217 RRSTRESSDETRVA
+1217 RRSTREAMEMLDTGS
-1231 PSRARTEVPDTCPPS
+1231 SRATPEIPETCPPS
-1246 PDDDFGI
+1246 PDD
-1253 EYKDDDDD
+1253 EDDNGDYDDDYDDDADDD
-1261 EDDDDDDDELVIGGS
+1261 EDELVIGGS
-1276 RADARRRSAYVHG
+1276 RSNPHRRSTAIHE
-1289 SQATSPT
+1289 SQPTSPT
-1296 SRASGVQPLM
+1296 SHTSGRHALM
-1306 TPSSSE
+1306 TPSSSD
-1312 DRFPPNTPM
+1312 DRFPSNTPM
-1321 SCSNPSIPSF
+1321 TCSNPSIPSF
-1331 TTIDSEAPQEKAA
+1331 TTVDSENPQEKAVE
-1344 DDRGELLDPL
+1344 DRGEFFAPN
-1354 ETPFTPCVPVLED
+1354 EASSVPSVPVLEED
-1367 DGYSGDNAIESD
+1367 VYSGDNAVESD
-1379 EDDYEDSSDDD
+1379 EDEFDDDDYEDSSDDD

-1400 APFTPSGGRG
+1400 APLTASGGRG
-1410 LGVSSTSYFPRHSR
+1410 LGVSTSYFSRHPR

-1429 SALSKK
+1429 SAFSKK

-1444 MKKIRSHDESD
+1444 MKKVRTHDESD